1 MFNGFEM
8 HATSLT
14 HRDPLEQI
22 LDADKSGVIELN
34 DIQARYDASKHPDVI
49 TGRRTKDEILR

>member
-1 MFNGFEM
+1 M